1 MKGAIAV
8 EKWKVMEKNS
18 VGKLCRSG
26 KAQLLLRFQYILL
39 HLFIFL
45 FIEVH
50 DTV

>member
-8 EKWKVMEKNS
+8 EKWKVIEKNS
-18 VGKLCRSG
+18 VGKLCKSI
-26 KAQLLLRFQYILL
+26 KAQFLLRFLYILL